1 MPIDDEWERMQI
13 AQRIVD
19 YLFVNGQGEEAER
32 LVLTSCDNKNLG
44 GWAKRPVVDAI
55 VRELAKETTK

>member
-19 YLFVNGQGEEAER
+19 YLFANGQGEQAER
-32 LVLTSCDNKNLG
+32 LVLTSGDNKNLG
-44 GWAKRPVVDAI
+44 GWSKRPVVDVI
-55 VRELAKETTK
+55 VRELAKEMA